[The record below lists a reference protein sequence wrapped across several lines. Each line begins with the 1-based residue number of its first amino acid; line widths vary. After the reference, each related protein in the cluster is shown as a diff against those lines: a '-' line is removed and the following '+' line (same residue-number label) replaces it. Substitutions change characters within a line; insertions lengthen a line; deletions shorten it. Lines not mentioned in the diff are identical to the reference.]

1 MSGAHLVNINHQ
13 KRFCKSTPKDMSLA
27 TPEEFV
33 KKFEG
38 DRVINKVPH
47 FSEI

>member
-1 MSGAHLVNINHQ
+1 MSGAHLVAFNHQ
-13 KRFCKSTPKDMSLA
+13 QRRPSKSSAKDMSIA

-38 DRVINKVPH
+38 DRVITKV
-47 FSEI
+47 SQTLY